1 MPGVAPGFSPAV
13 YPMFLNHA
21 DLKVGATKDAD
32 TPYADPKE
40 LDRGTLRSILQF
52 AGISPKQFTTLLK

>member
-1 MPGVAPGFSPAV
+1 
-13 YPMFLNHA
+13 MFLNHA